1 MLFLSEER
9 TNNTDC
15 DCNQI
20 QIIRVQFPTL
30 RIAWLSDAR
39 SLAFLVRVL
48 VRMRCSVLPTAV
60 FLTRWP
66 NVAELL
72 V

>member
-20 QIIRVQFPTL
+20 QIIRVQLPTL

-48 VRMRCSVLPTAV
+48 VRMRCSVLPKPASGRPHSP
-60 FLTRWP
+60 LARDI
-66 NVAELL
+66 
-72 V
+72 